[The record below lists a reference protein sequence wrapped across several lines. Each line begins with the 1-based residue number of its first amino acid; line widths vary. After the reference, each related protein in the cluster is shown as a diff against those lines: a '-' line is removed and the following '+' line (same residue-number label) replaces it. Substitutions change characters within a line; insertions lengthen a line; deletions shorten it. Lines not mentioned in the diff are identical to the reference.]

1 MDLFLYMALVMFII
15 IFGGWWWV
23 WHSATKEENEDE

>member
-1 MDLFLYMALVMFII
+1 MDLFLYMALVMFIV